1 MPRTLLE
8 RLAAKSADGVLDTL
22 EENDQTK
29 VDCETTL
36 CGGEE
41 EKVPRSWLMQVC
53 ILARKVGSMDIHRQ
67 EWMPQF
73 IGGVPSF

>member
-1 MPRTLLE
+1 MLE
-8 RLAAKSADGVLDTL
+8 RLATKSADGVLDTP

-29 VDCETTL
+29 VDCVVR
-36 CGGEE
+36 EE
-41 EKVPRSWLMQVC
+41 EKLPRSRLMRVC